1 MSVATTLEALKTE
14 WAADLIGSPF
24 CSSRYADA
32 PCALGRRMALA
43 PPGLRQQKPLKHARE
58 TVMRSP
64 PSRLHTRW
72 RDSDLRQWH
81 RPALVGVTVNA
92 APVAMFE
99 SCAMLAPALAI
110 PELASVVPDAW
121 NPVQTSTFSG
131 RVEFDR
137 SAEG

>member
-1 MSVATTLEALKTE
+1 MRVGAKDGLGSARVATAEAIE
-14 WAADLIGSPF
+14 A
-24 CSSRYADA
+24 CSRNCDEVS
-32 PCALGRRMALA
+32 
-43 PPGLRQQKPLKHARE
+43 
-58 TVMRSP
+58 TVATAYS
-64 PSRLHTRW
+64 
-72 RDSDLRQWH
+72 
-81 RPALVGVTVNA
+81 LVGVTVNA